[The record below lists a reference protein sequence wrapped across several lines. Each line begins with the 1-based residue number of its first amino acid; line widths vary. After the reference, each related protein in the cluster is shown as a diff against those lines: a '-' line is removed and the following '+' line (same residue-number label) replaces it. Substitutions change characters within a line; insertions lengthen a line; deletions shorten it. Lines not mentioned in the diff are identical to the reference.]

1 MTESPISGSAPV
13 TVPDPVWLAARPA
26 DRLPSVFRFLTEIAA
41 WVALPWAIADT
52 SIVLGVFVG
61 LVMVAVP
68 TVFATPGDKRQVLV
82 PVSGK
87 VTIALVVAHI
97 LAALYGSWS
106 AWPVWLAIPTTV
118 VALMTIVTEMP
129 RWRWLWGA
137 AGGR

>member
-1 MTESPISGSAPV
+1 MTESPISGPASVAA
-13 TVPDPVWLAARPA
+13 PDPVWLAARPD
-26 DRLPSVFRFLTEIAA
+26 DRLPSAFRFLTEIAA

-61 LVMVAVP
+61 LMMVAVP

-87 VTIALVVAHI
+87 VTIALVAAHI

-106 AWPVWLAIPTTV
+106 AWPVWPAVPTTV

-137 AGGR
+137 AGRR

>member
-1 MTESPISGSAPV
+1 MTESPIPGSASV
-13 TVPDPVWLAARPA
+13 AVPDPVWLAARPD

-87 VTIALVVAHI
+87 VTIALVAAHI

-137 AGGR
+137 AGRR

>member
-13 TVPDPVWLAARPA
+13 AAPDPVWLAARPD

-61 LVMVAVP
+61 LAMVALP

-87 VTIALVVAHI
+87 VTIALVAAHI

-106 AWPVWLAIPTTV
+106 AWPVWPAIPTTV

-137 AGGR
+137 AGRR

>member
-1 MTESPISGSAPV
+1 MTESPTSGAAAV
-13 TVPDPVWLAARPA
+13 AAPDPVWLAARPD

-41 WVALPWAIADT
+41 WVALPWAVADT

-61 LVMVAVP
+61 LAMVAVP
-68 TVFATPGDKRQVLV
+68 TVFTTPGDKRQVLV

-87 VTIALVVAHI
+87 VTIALVAVHI

-106 AWPVWLAIPTTV
+106 AWPVWVAIPTTA

-129 RWRWLWGA
+129 RWRWLWKA
-137 AGGR
+137 TSGR